1 MNTQTQDQ
9 APEHTIKLTD
19 QDLQI
24 LAQALDNIAFKF
36 AAPLFNKISSQLASE
51 QVVQPQD
58 PTI

>member
-1 MNTQTQDQ
+1 MNPIEQAQ
-9 APEHTIKLTD
+9 APEHVIRLTD

-24 LAQALDNIAFKF
+24 VAQALDNIAFKF
-36 AAPLFNKISSQLASE
+36 AAPLINKISAQLAAE